1 MALFFIYSPKRGTGN
16 LMKDYLEAEYAGQAD
31 FSSCSQL
38 YSTCPISLFNLLR
51 TYSTPADK
59 PVSVHHASQ
68 AHGPHNN
75 SHQEDKQIKQAIDD
89 YSPDYDG
96 NAINDISTSSHQN
109 QEQANL
115 LDY

>member
-1 MALFFIYSPKRGTGN
+1 
-16 LMKDYLEAEYAGQAD
+16 MKDYLEAEYAGQAD

-38 YSTCPISLFNLLR
+38 YSTCPVSLFNLLR
-51 TYSTPADK
+51 TYSTRADK
-59 PVSVHHASQ
+59 PVSAHDTSQ

-89 YSPDYDG
+89 YSPDL
-96 NAINDISTSSHQN
+96 IKDIPSSSVNQH
-109 QEQANL
+109 QEQANH